1 MKPLIDFESSQ
12 SRERFLD
19 ERDPI
24 VYREPVACPAVL
36 KFSFVNNKE
45 LSSSDARV
53 CEVRGQQKVPDQA
66 AAKISFCPRT
76 SQATKSG

>member
-24 VYREPVACPAVL
+24 VYRDPVACPAVL

-45 LSSSDARV
+45 LSGPDARV
-53 CEVRGQQKVPDQA
+53 CEV
-66 AAKISFCPRT
+66 
-76 SQATKSG
+76 

>member
-1 MKPLIDFESSQ
+1 MPE
-12 SRERFLD
+12 EN
-19 ERDPI
+19 
-24 VYREPVACPAVL
+24 PASDML

-66 AAKISFCPRT
+66 TA
-76 SQATKSG
+76 